1 MTYQLDM
8 KLSFIILLSDFLLSF
23 FLGAVIVRLVAQI
36 AYQRSIFDIPDER
49 KIHHVPVPRLGGV
62 AFLPTMVII
71 IAFCIATL
79 YRYNLVRHQFTE
91 NVVFVRLLYMT
102 GSAMILYIVGLAD
115 DLIGLG
121 YKTKFLFQFFAAAV
135 IISSGIWINNLYGV
149 FGINEISPWIGI
161 PLSMLVIIFVSN
173 AINLIDGIDGLASGI
188 VIISL
193 TCLSIIFVYERQF
206 SLAMTSLSALGAV
219 SAFWIFN
226 VFGSPETK
234 TKIYMGDA
242 GSLTL
247 GLILCFLILSL
258 GTFEG
263 HNGLTRNCKYFIIAF
278 SSLMIPLLDVVR
290 LIIFRLKHHKNPF
303 QADMNHV
310 HHKLI
315 QLGATPRQALVT
327 LLLVDVIL
335 VLGNAF
341 FSMYVN
347 VNLLLVLDVLLYYL
361 AMLFLTDRIEK
372 EKKLY
377 GGA

>member
-1 MTYQLDM
+1 ME
-8 KLSFIILLSDFLLSF
+8 LSFFILISDFLLSL

-36 AYQRSIFDIPDER
+36 AYQRNIFDIPDER
-49 KIHHVPVPRLGGV
+49 KIHQVPVPRLGGV
-62 AFLPTMVII
+62 SFLPTMVII

-102 GSAMILYIVGLAD
+102 GSAMILYLIGLAD
-115 DLIGLG
+115 DLIGVG

-135 IISSGIWINNLYGV
+135 IVSSGIWINNLYGL
-149 FGINEISPWIGI
+149 FGIHEIRPWIGI
-161 PLSMLVIIFVSN
+161 PLSLLAIMFVSN

-219 SAFWIFN
+219 LAFWFFN
-226 VFGSPETK
+226 VFGSTEKK
-234 TKIYMGDA
+234 TKIYMGDT

-247 GLILCFLILSL
+247 GLILCFLILNL

-263 HNGLTRNCKYFIIAF
+263 HNGLTRNCKYFIIAL

-290 LIIFRLKHHKNPF
+290 LIIFRLKHHRNPF

-315 QLGATPRQALVT
+315 QLGASPHQALMI
-327 LLLVDVIL
+327 LLSADVIL
-335 VLGNAF
+335 ILANAYL
-341 FSMYVN
+341 SMYVN
-347 VNLLLVLDVLLYYL
+347 VNILLVADVVVYYLVLLI
-361 AMLFLTDRIEK
+361 LTNSIEK
-372 EKKLY
+372 GKRFF
-377 GGA
+377 GNA

>member
-1 MTYQLDM
+1 
-8 KLSFIILLSDFLLSF
+8 
-23 FLGAVIVRLVAQI
+23 
-36 AYQRSIFDIPDER
+36 
-49 KIHHVPVPRLGGV
+49 
-62 AFLPTMVII
+62 
-71 IAFCIATL
+71 
-79 YRYNLVRHQFTE
+79 
-91 NVVFVRLLYMT
+91 
-102 GSAMILYIVGLAD
+102 
-115 DLIGLG
+115 
-121 YKTKFLFQFFAAAV
+121 
-135 IISSGIWINNLYGV
+135 
-149 FGINEISPWIGI
+149 
-161 PLSMLVIIFVSN
+161 
-173 AINLIDGIDGLASGI
+173 
-188 VIISL
+188 
-193 TCLSIIFVYERQF
+193 
-206 SLAMTSLSALGAV
+206 
-219 SAFWIFN
+219 
-226 VFGSPETK
+226 
-234 TKIYMGDA
+234 MGDA